1 MKIFLILAMAIFSNM
16 AAQAQK
22 NYIPLKEFQG
32 DTLKYMIVNFVENK
46 ERYIGQKVDSLL
58 NDLEFEIS
66 TTFWPTGDIMDGNI
80 WPPAE
85 EMDRWKTKGLKFSYI
100 NHHQIKKM
108 RNEGRIEYYILY
120 IQFNIHYSKV
130 RKDWDKIKGTYWKK
144 AYRDF
149 VKDYII
155 ENIKLE
161 KITVDIFT
169 IIENFN
175 LSNGHI

>member
-66 TTFWPTGDIMDGNI
+66 TTFWPNGDIMDGNK
-80 WPPAE
+80 
-85 EMDRWKTKGLKFSYI
+85 MTGLRFSHLS
-100 NHHQIKKM
+100 HHQIRKIS
-108 RNEGRIEYYILY
+108 REGGGEYYVLFIRFAPPY
-120 IQFNIHYSKV
+120 IKAYSDW
-130 RKDWDKIKGTYWKK
+130 RKIGGAYWKK

-149 VKDYII
+149 VKEYII
-155 ENIKLE
+155 KDIEIERIKISHF
-161 KITVDIFT
+161 K
-169 IIENFN
+169 
-175 LSNGHI
+175 G

>member
-32 DTLKYMIVNFVENK
+32 DTLKYMIVNFLENK

-66 TTFWPTGDIMDGNI
+66 TTFWPNGDIMDGNK
-80 WPPAE
+80 
-85 EMDRWKTKGLKFSYI
+85 MTGLKFSHLS
-100 NHHQIKKM
+100 HHQIKKIA
-108 RNEGRIEYYILY
+108 REGGGVYYVLHIRFIKFSPTY
-120 IQFNIHYSKV
+120 TCIKTY
-130 RKDWDKIKGTYWKK
+130 KDWQKIGGAYWKK

-155 ENIKLE
+155 ENITLE
-161 KITVDIFT
+161 RVEIN
-169 IIENFN
+169 NFKGK
-175 LSNGHI
+175 S